1 MKQIHLRLIQRKKIR
16 KRAKTIVDF
25 IRKNKFVEKDVW
37 RQALIEIKAL
47 NLQKDRYQNKKI
59 HNARKATINC

>member
-25 IRKNKFVEKDVW
+25 IGNKFVEKDVW

-47 NLQKDRYQNKKI
+47 NLQKDRYQNKKYI
-59 HNARKATINC
+59 LQEKRQ